1 MDGAPSGHAK
11 SRRRV
16 YSRTMPIVLARWISI
31 VGHPFIVLPLAVALT
46 SESIATTSVLIGVMV
61 VMTLAILRKVR
72 RGDWNDFDV
81 SLREH
86 RPGAYARA
94 IPLVA
99 AAWLLTSWLR
109 RPAPIS
115 WGFGV
120 AIAMM
125 FIAVVLN
132 RFSLKVS
139 MHAAFTSYAATFP
152 LATIPALATG
162 LVVLA
167 LLVAW
172 SRVVLERHTMAEVI
186 TGAALGAVGGIAL
199 HALHGFS

>member
-1 MDGAPSGHAK
+1 MATRKITDV
-11 SRRRV
+11 V
-16 YSRTMPIVLARWISI
+16 YSRTMPIVARWISI
-31 VGHPFIVLPLAVALT
+31 LGHPFIVLPLVIALT
-46 SESIATTSVLIGVMV
+46 SKSIETTAVLIGVIA
-61 VMTLAILRKVR
+61 VMTFAIVRKVR

-86 RPGAYARA
+86 RPGVYARA

-120 AIAMM
+120 AIAVMV
-125 FIAVVLN
+125 IAAALN
-132 RFSLKVS
+132 RFRLKVS
-139 MHAAFTSYAATFP
+139 MHAAFTSYAATLP
-152 LATIPALATG
+152 VTTMPALAAG
-162 LVVLA
+162 LAVLA

-172 SRVVLERHTMAEVI
+172 SRVVLGRHTVTEVI
-186 TGAALGAVGGIAL
+186 VGAVLGAVGGIAL
-199 HALHGFS
+199 HVLHAFC